1 MNREKLSR
9 QSERGQSMV
18 ELALTITLLM
28 VLLGRDNRSWT
39 SLLHLAGA
47 A

>member
-28 VLLGRDNRSWT
+28 VLLGRDDRSWT
-39 SLLHLAGA
+39 GVLYLAGA